1 MMSEHDF
8 FSEITGSTND
18 LTYAVQALRASGQP
32 FCLIGGLAVNQYAD
46 PMVTLDADFA
56 IAASE
61 GAPEA
66 LKAAGF
72 IVEAFPH
79 SLNAALPGSRLRI
92 QITLDARYRDFPA
105 RAVAGVVFGV
115 AMPVACL
122 ADVVQ
127 GKVWAASD
135 TTRRASK
142 RSKDRTDL
150 IRLAETNPEVCAMV
164 PVGMIP
170 EVDDL
175 RGQNS

>member
-8 FSEITGSTND
+8 FSEFTGNPND
-18 LTYAVQALRASGQP
+18 LSYAVQSLRASGQP

-61 GAPEA
+61 GAAEA

-72 IVEAFPH
+72 IVEEFPH
-79 SLNAALPGSRLRI
+79 SLNAVLPGSRLRI
-92 QITLDARYRDFPA
+92 QLTLDVRYRDLPA
-105 RAVAGVVFGV
+105 RAVAGVVFGIS
-115 AMPVACL
+115 MPVACL

-135 TTRRASK
+135 TSQRASK
-142 RSKDRTDL
+142 RSKDRTDI
-150 IRLAETNPEVCAMV
+150 IRLVETNSEVCAMV

-175 RGQNS
+175 RA